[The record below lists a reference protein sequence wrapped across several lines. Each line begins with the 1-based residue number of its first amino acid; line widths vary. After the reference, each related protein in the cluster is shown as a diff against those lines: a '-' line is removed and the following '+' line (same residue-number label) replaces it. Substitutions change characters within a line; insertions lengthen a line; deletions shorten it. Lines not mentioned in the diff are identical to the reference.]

1 MSQLTY
7 VYIDQILVFV
17 IFGASLNLLI
27 GYAGIFSAAHAAFA
41 AVGGYVLI
49 ILITR
54 SGLSFLV
61 ALVVG
66 LAAAYVIG
74 ALIGVLALG
83 LDILWL
89 VLLTLAFQLVMVGVL
104 TDLQVFGA
112 SFGILAT
119 GLELFGHSLNQPS
132 QVFPLALVCSLV
144 TFGICY
150 RLGESPHGRILRAIR
165 DDERAAR
172 SLGKNVFFYKLSIFA
187 ITAAMAALGGALL
200 STLDQL
206 ASPSLFG
213 FNVSV
218 QMIAL
223 VIIGG
228 MANLFGTVLA
238 AILIV
243 LSTPFF
249 QYVINLNP
257 NQASLAQVTA
267 YGAALV
273 LIVIFRP
280 QGLLPEGTS
289 IQSFRRSM
297 GRIPVTI
304 GRASRRRTATRTG
317 DGS

>member
-1 MSQLTY
+1 MSQLAY
-7 VYIDQILVFV
+7 GYIDQILVFV

-41 AVGGYVLI
+41 AIGGYVLI
-49 ILITR
+49 ILITHT
-54 SGLSFLV
+54 GLSFPV
-61 ALVVG
+61 AVLVG
-66 LAAAYVIG
+66 LASAYAVG

-83 LDILWL
+83 LDVLWL
-89 VLLTLAFQLVMVGVL
+89 VLLTLAFQLVVVGVL

-119 GLELFGHSLNQPS
+119 GMQLFGHSLNQPS
-132 QVFPLALVCSLV
+132 QVFPLALLCALAV
-144 TFGICY
+144 FGICY

-249 QYVINLNP
+249 QYIINLNP

-267 YGAALV
+267 YGAVLV
-273 LIVIFRP
+273 LIVVFRP
-280 QGLLPEGTS
+280 QGLMPEGMS
-289 IQSFRRSM
+289 LLRLSRSLVRM
-297 GRIPVTI
+297 PVTI
-304 GRASRRRTATRTG
+304 GRATRRRTARIGGGT
-317 DGS
+317 